1 MKKKIVRLWFKV
13 FCYMFMD
20 SCRELNSGNW
30 SWEYSCNVCHVAA
43 KACIPLNLK
52 YFFFKYEMG
61 HVTGVQNIAFFLFLN
76 IL

>member
-1 MKKKIVRLWFKV
+1 MAISIEKKIVRLWFKV

-43 KACIPLNLK
+43 KACIPPK
-52 YFFFKYEMG
+52 P
-61 HVTGVQNIAFFLFLN
+61 
-76 IL
+76 